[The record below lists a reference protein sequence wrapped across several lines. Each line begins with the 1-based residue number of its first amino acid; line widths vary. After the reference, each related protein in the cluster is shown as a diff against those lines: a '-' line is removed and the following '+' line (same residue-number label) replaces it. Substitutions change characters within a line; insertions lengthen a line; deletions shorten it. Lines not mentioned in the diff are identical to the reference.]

1 MQFSPQ
7 ESAQNHSKS
16 SDINSTPESPQ
27 PPSSS
32 AASLRSFGF
41 VLAHSEDE
49 DDEMNLNLTQHERL
63 EDFRR
68 RIRRRTR
75 RKLSS
80 RRSSSYSSGTNSSD
94 MEDISEDPEDNVR
107 PVVTIRPACSEPSLV
122 ALSGEKIPGVKSVH
136 VSKIHTKLINC
147 RICV

>member
-1 MQFSPQ
+1 MNPPP
-7 ESAQNHSKS
+7 
-16 SDINSTPESPQ
+16 DYPQ

-32 AASLRSFGF
+32 ATSLRSFGF

-122 ALSGEKIPGVKSVH
+122 ALSGEKIPDIKFFHISKSK
-136 VSKIHTKLINC
+136 KINKRSCQSVVYTTSHAKLSYF
-147 RICV
+147 V